1 MKLFSKISEFLKNE
15 PNLKALFSKPPKT
28 ENHTPPSPAE
38 RAHMRNRRNF
48 FFFLF
53 FPIAVFYMEV
63 VFHFSLYGE
72 FPIVTFLTILLFS
85 FAYGFLVNG
94 VALLM
99 PLKANRIFTLVM
111 LIITTLVI
119 VSQYIYTNIF
129 GGFYTVS
136 VMALGADA
144 INGFSDML
152 FAAINKSWL
161 GIILLFLPLII
172 FIAKLKKYAPA
183 FSPTFIFRIYLLVI
197 ALLCHLLAIGI
208 VSMDKGETGNSN
220 SYYYKNTF
228 EELESVKRFG
238 VVTNMRLDIKALL
251 FGVEDVEIEPPV
263 GEVTHNFAKNEDPET
278 TTGEAPE
285 TTAEEIVPE
294 PIVYGDNVMDID
306 FETLIANESNKD
318 IKAMHEYFANLTPS
332 KQNEYTGMFKGKNLI
347 FLTLEGF
354 SYTTIDPERTPTLY
368 MMANNGFVLKNFY
381 TSLWG
386 GSTATGEYAAMTGN
400 FHSSAKCLGW
410 LKGNT
415 MPFTMGTQ
423 LREEGYVTY
432 AFHNNLHDYY
442 SRNLSHPVMGYEFI
456 AIGNGLEDDPIN
468 ENGDVMSSK
477 WPRSDY
483 EMALATLP
491 YYINSDVPFHAYY
504 MTVSGHAE
512 YNFLGNTMAKKHQG
526 VTADMACSDTL
537 KAYHAAQ
544 YEVELMLAE
553 LVRALDE
560 AGKLEDTVFVMSSDH
575 YPYGLTDALLGEL
588 YNMPETGIRKD
599 VELLRNTCI
608 IWCADMEEPVIVEKP
623 CSAIDIIPTVSN
635 LFGIEYDS
643 RLLMGTDVL
652 SDSDPLVILNCLF
665 DGPSWCWMTQYGL
678 YNSSN
683 GKFTPAEGFTASQ
696 EDIDAYVKQMNN
708 VLWAKRRYSPM
719 ILEKNYY
726 SYLFKE

>member
-1 MKLFSKISEFLKNE
+1 MNFFTKAAEFFKNE
-15 PNLKALFSKPPKT
+15 PNLKALFSKPPHMT
-28 ENHTPPSPAE
+28 EQRQPSLYE
-38 RAHMRNRRNF
+38 RTKMRNRRNF

-53 FPIAVFYMEV
+53 FPLAVFFMEFI
-63 VFHFSLYGE
+63 FHFSLYGE
-72 FPIVTFLTILLFS
+72 FPIVTFLLILLFS
-85 FAYGFLVNG
+85 FSYGFLING
-94 VALLM
+94 IALLM
-99 PLKANRIFTLVM
+99 PLKNNRIFTLVM
-111 LIITTLVI
+111 LTITTLVI

-144 INGFSDML
+144 INNFSDML
-152 FAAINKSWL
+152 FAAINKAWL
-161 GIILLFLPLII
+161 GIILIFIPLILY
-172 FIAKLKKYAPA
+172 IAKFKKYAPA
-183 FSPTFIFRIYLLVI
+183 FSPTFSFRIYLLVI
-197 ALLCHLLAIGI
+197 SLLLHLLAVGI
-208 VSMDKGETGNSN
+208 VGLDKGDVGNSN

-238 VVTNMRLDIKALL
+238 VVTNMRLDVKALL
-251 FGVEDVEIEPPV
+251 FGVDDVEITPNV
-263 GEVTHNFAKNEDPET
+263 GDITNPFET
-278 TTGEAPE
+278 KDNPSTNDAPSTTGEVIP
-285 TTAEEIVPE
+285 PE
-294 PIVYGDNVMDID
+294 PVVYDDNVMDID
-306 FETLIANESNKD
+306 FEALIASAKDKD
-318 IKAMHEYFANLTPS
+318 IKAMHEYFSSLTPT

-354 SYTTIDPERTPTLY
+354 SYKTIDKERTPTLY
-368 MMANNGFVLKNFY
+368 KMSTEGFVFENFY

-410 LKGNT
+410 MDGNT
-415 MPFTMGTQ
+415 MPFALGTQ
-423 LREEGYVTY
+423 FGKLGYQTY
-432 AFHNNLHDYY
+432 AFHNNSHTYY
-442 SRNLSHPVMGYEFI
+442 SRNKSHPAMGYEFI

-468 ENGDVMSSK
+468 ENGDLMTSR

-491 YYINSDVPFHAYY
+491 YYINSDKPFHVYY

-512 YNFLGNTMAKKHQG
+512 YNFMGNSMAMRHRGITQNLPI
-526 VTADMACSDTL
+526 SETL
-537 KAYHAAQ
+537 QAYHASQ

-553 LVRALDE
+553 LVRALDA

-588 YNMPETGIRKD
+588 YGMPENGIRKNVD
-599 VELLRNTCI
+599 LLKNSCI
-608 IWCADMEEPVIVEKP
+608 IWCADMEEPIVVDKP

-635 LFGIEYDS
+635 LFGLEYDS

-665 DGPSWCWMTQYGL
+665 DGPSWCWMTKYGL
-678 YNSSN
+678 YNSST
-683 GKFTPAEGFTASQ
+683 KTFTPAEGFSASQ

-708 VLWAKRRYSPM
+708 VLWAKRRYSPK
-719 ILEKNYY
+719 ILENDYY
-726 SYLFKE
+726 KYIFK

>member
-1 MKLFSKISEFLKNE
+1 MNFFAKVSNFLKNE
-15 PNLKALFSKPPKT
+15 PNLKALFSKPP
-28 ENHTPPSPAE
+28 HTQEHRQPTIAE
-38 RAHMRNRRNF
+38 RIRMRNRRNF

-53 FPIAVFYMEV
+53 FPLAVFFMEAM
-63 VFHFSLYGE
+63 FHFSLYGE
-72 FPIVTFLTILLFS
+72 FPIVTFLLIFLFS

-94 VALLM
+94 IALLL

-111 LIITTLVI
+111 LVITTLVI

-144 INGFSDML
+144 INNFSDML

-161 GIILLFLPLII
+161 GIILLFIPLII
-172 FIAKLKKYAPA
+172 FAIKFKKYAPA
-183 FSPTFIFRIYLLVI
+183 FSPTFSFRIYLLVI
-197 ALLCHLLAIGI
+197 ALLLHLLAVGI
-208 VSMDKGETGNSN
+208 VGLDKSDIGNSN

-251 FGVEDVEIEPPV
+251 FGIQDVEIGPNV
-263 GEVTHNFAKNEDPET
+263 GDVTHNFEKLPVPD
-278 TTGEAPE
+278 TTGE
-285 TTAEEIVPE
+285 TTSATEEIDPPA

-306 FETLIANESNKD
+306 FETLIANENNSD
-318 IKAMHEYFANLTPS
+318 IKAMHEYFSGLTPT
-332 KQNEYTGMFKGKNLI
+332 KQNKYTGMFKGKNLI

-354 SYTTIDPERTPTLY
+354 SYTTIDKERTPTLY
-368 MMANNGFVLKNFY
+368 MMANNGFVLENFY

-410 LKGNT
+410 MGGNS
-415 MPFTMGTQ
+415 MPFALGNQ
-423 LREEGYVTY
+423 FSKLGYKTY
-432 AFHNNLHDYY
+432 AFHNNSYTYY
-442 SRNLSHPVMGYEFI
+442 SRNESHPTMGYEFI

-468 ENGDVMSSK
+468 ENGDLMTSK

-491 YYINSDVPFHAYY
+491 YYINSEEPFHVYY

-512 YNFLGNTMAKKHQG
+512 YNFMGNTMARRHQDI
-526 VTADMACSDTL
+526 VADLPVSETL
-537 KAYHAAQ
+537 KAYHASQ

-560 AGKLEDTVFVMSSDH
+560 AGKLNDTVFVMSSDH
-575 YPYGLTDALLGEL
+575 YPYGMTDALLGEL
-588 YNMPETGIRKD
+588 YGMPENGIRKNVD
-599 VELLRNTCI
+599 LLKNTCI
-608 IWCADMEEPVIVEKP
+608 IWCADMEEPVIVDKP

-635 LFGIEYDS
+635 LFGLEYDS
-643 RLLMGTDVL
+643 RLLMGTDIL
-652 SDSDPLVILNCLF
+652 SDSDTLVILNCLF

-678 YNSSN
+678 YNSST
-683 GKFTPAEGFTASQ
+683 KTFAPAEGFTASQ

-719 ILEKNYY
+719 ILEKDYY
-726 SYLFKE
+726 SHVFE